1 MHIFVAPIKDYTNNV
16 SCQKLEM
23 LQRAY
28 NELWMQSADLAK
40 YNQEIVPWAIDNP
53 YAFLLCR
60 ISQVHA
66 PMAWWFLEAP
76 ILTFCS

>member
-40 YNQEIVPWAIDNP
+40 YNQEIVP
-53 YAFLLCR
+53 
-60 ISQVHA
+60 
-66 PMAWWFLEAP
+66 
-76 ILTFCS
+76 